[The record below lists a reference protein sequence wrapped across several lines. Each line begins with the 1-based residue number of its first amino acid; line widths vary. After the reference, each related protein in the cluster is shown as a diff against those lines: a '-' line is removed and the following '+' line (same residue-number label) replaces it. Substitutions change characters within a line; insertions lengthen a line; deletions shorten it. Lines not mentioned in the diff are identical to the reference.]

1 MKTKISHIVRW
12 GSSLLVLATVVTVN
26 VLCYT
31 VFDRALRTFVGETN
45 NATSSQNSYTYNK
58 SKFTSAELAQE
69 KKDYAKEVVG
79 EGVVLLKREGNYL
92 PYAKGTKFSFFS
104 SSSATLVGGGNLKD
118 AFTSAGFEVNETLWN
133 FYSSGKGSKY
143 KWGSGSVNFGDGMDY
158 SLNECPVSVI
168 KAEEGLENTFKGT
181 TAVYVISRTCGEGV
195 DPARAMYNSATD
207 PKDYDKSYQEL
218 TSTELEVISYLNE
231 NFSDVAVLINDS
243 NPFELG
249 WVEDYP
255 NIHSVLSMGCSYSA
269 GLSALGDIFS
279 GAICPSGKT
288 VDTWA
293 ADSTSSPAA
302 QNSGDF
308 AYYYD
313 GKATTYNYLTYKE
326 GIYVGY
332 KYYETR
338 YEDSVLSQGNAGS
351 YSYEDQVTYPFGYG
365 LSYTSF
371 EWSGY
376 KLSYDK
382 ASSTFTASV
391 NVKNVGEAT
400 GKDVVEIYAQKPYTA
415 YDKKNL
421 VEKSSVDLVGFA
433 KTKSLKKG
441 ENETLTITFSREQ
454 LKSFD
459 KKGKNTYII
468 EDGDYYFSAGKDAHT
483 ALNNILLS
491 KGAEGAKLAGEGDS
505 SFASK
510 FSFTDIEFDA
520 DGVNSALYGSDTSTG
535 TKITSQL
542 DCAER
547 DDITYLSRQ
556 DWVRTFPT
564 PDGKVSNVVSAWGNL
579 INGKDANGNSVG
591 YVYIKDL
598 TESELNKA
606 KSTGR
611 NASLNPDVG
620 KYASEKV
627 VTSAGNDVS
636 LIDLRGK
643 NFTDPLWEDL
653 LDNLTSADYV
663 SMIAQ
668 SGYGSAVLPGIG
680 KPATNDRDA
689 ATGLV
694 VTKSMVDMPN
704 MVVLA
709 QTYNKELSHRF
720 GNIVGMDGLIGGA
733 NGRKVTGW
741 YAPAMNIHRSPFTAR
756 AGEYYSEDPF
766 LSGEFASE
774 SATGASEYG
783 MYTFVKHF
791 AMNEQDLHRG
801 DRGQGGLITW
811 FNEQSA
817 RELYL
822 VPFERCFKA
831 KTVEQHYFAYDE
843 KGELQE
849 VSYQMPA
856 VTAVMT
862 SFNRLGFTWAGGNYN
877 LITNILRTE
886 WGFNGFVL
894 TDYDN
899 GGYMDTE
906 QMIYAGADGK
916 LNTLNTCNWGFDAND
931 GDSYHYARL
940 AAKRIL
946 YTTCNSAAMNGLFHG
961 VAAKSGVAYYTF
973 ILIGLDVIGAVGIF
987 FLIFPM
993 YHPLRKK
1000 KKEE

>member
-12 GSSLLVLATVVTVN
+12 VSSSLILGSVITVN
-26 VLCYT
+26 VLSYT
-31 VFDRALRTFVGETN
+31 VFDRALRTFVGETS
-45 NATSSQNSYTYNK
+45 NAVSNDTSYIYNK
-58 SKFTSAELAQE
+58 SPLTSAELLKE
-69 KKDYAKEVVG
+69 KNAYAKEVVG

-92 PYAKGTKFSFFS
+92 PYKKGTKFSFFS
-104 SSSATLVGGGNLKD
+104 ASSATLVGGGDLKSS
-118 AFTSAGFEVNETLWN
+118 FTSAGFEVNETLWN
-133 FYSSGKGSKY
+133 FYSNGEGSKY
-143 KWGSGSVNFGDGMDY
+143 KKGSGSISFGDAMDY
-158 SLNECPVSVI
+158 SINECPLSVI
-168 KAEEGLENTFKGT
+168 KSVDGLESSFAGT
-181 TAVYVISRTCGEGV
+181 TAVFVISRTCGEGV
-195 DPARAMYNSATD
+195 DPCRAMYNGTSNVND
-207 PKDYDKSYQEL
+207 WDKSYQEL
-218 TSTELEVISYLNE
+218 DSTELEIISYLNS
-231 NFSDVAVLINDS
+231 NFSDVVILVNDS

-255 NIHSVLSMGCSYSA
+255 NIHSVLSMACPYGA
-269 GLSALGDIFS
+269 GIGALGEIFS

-293 ADSTSSPAA
+293 KDSLSSPAA

-308 AYYYD
+308 AYYYNNQ
-313 GKATTYNYLTYKE
+313 ATSYNYLTYKE

-338 YEDSVLSQGNAGS
+338 YEDAILNQGNAGE
-351 YSYEDQVTYPFGYG
+351 YSYKDQVSYPFGYG

-371 EWSGY
+371 EWSDY
-376 KLSYDK
+376 KFNYDEDS
-382 ASSTFTASV
+382 ATFTSSIT
-391 NVKNVGEAT
+391 VKNTGDCE
-400 GKDVVEIYAQKPYTA
+400 GKDVVEIFAQKPYTS
-415 YDKKNL
+415 YDKMNL
-421 VEKSSVDLVGFA
+421 VEKSSLDLVGFA

-441 ENETLTITFSREQ
+441 ESETITITFNREK

-468 EDGDYYFSAGKDAHT
+468 EDGDYYFVAAKDAHE
-483 ALNNILLS
+483 AINGILSS
-491 KGAEGAKLAGEGDS
+491 KGVGNSELDRDTFS
-505 SFASK
+505 SFVSK
-510 FSFTDIEFDA
+510 YNFKDITFDN
-520 DGVNSALYGSDTSTG
+520 DGTNSTLYGFDTATG
-535 TKITSQL
+535 TKISSQL

-547 DDITYLSRQ
+547 DDITYLTRQ
-556 DWVRTFPT
+556 DWVNTFPT
-564 PDGKVSNVVSAWGNL
+564 PDGEVSSEISIWGNI
-579 INGKDANGNSVG
+579 INGKDSNGNPVG
-591 YVYIKDL
+591 YVFKKDL
-598 TESELNKA
+598 TEAELNKA
-606 KSTGR
+606 KATGR

-620 KYASEKV
+620 KYANEEI

-643 NFTDPLWEDL
+643 DFSDPLWESL
-653 LDNLTSADYV
+653 LDNLSPSDYV
-663 SMIAQ
+663 SLIAQ
-668 SGYGSAVLPGIG
+668 SGYGSAALTNIG
-680 KPATNDRDA
+680 KPSTNDRDA
-689 ATGLV
+689 ATGLI
-694 VTKSMVDMPN
+694 VTKSMVNLPN

-709 QTYNKELSHRF
+709 QTYNTELSHRF
-720 GNIVGMDGLIGGA
+720 GNIVGMDGLIGGNA
-733 NGRKVTGW
+733 GKKVNGW

-783 MYTFVKHF
+783 MYTFIKHF

-831 KTVEQHYFAYDE
+831 KTVEQHYFQYDKNGNIE
-843 KGELQE
+843 E
-849 VSYQMPA
+849 VSYQLPA
-856 VTAVMT
+856 VMAVMT

-877 LITNILRTE
+877 LLTEILRTE

-916 LNTLNTCNWGFDAND
+916 LNTMNTCNWSFNGSD
-931 GDSYHYARL
+931 GDSYHYSRL

-946 YTTCNSAAMNGLFHG
+946 YTICNSAAMNGLIHG
-961 VAAKSGVAYYTF
+961 VAATDGIAYYTF
-973 ILIGLDVIGAVGIF
+973 ILIGLDIIGAVGIF

-993 YHPLRKK
+993 YHPLKKK
-1000 KKEE
+1000 KKE